1 MFKSKT
7 RDLSFRAEQY
17 LKGLFQAKKKNME
30 RMAESVPNTNDQ
42 AYQHF
47 LSKSP
52 WQEDAVIDELCH
64 DANQLIGGQEDS
76 CLIIDESG
84 FPKKGSESVGVARQY
99 CGQKGKVDNCQV
111 GVFTAL
117 ANKKYV
123 TPIDCRLFLPRSWT
137 EDKERCREVEVPEE
151 FIEYQRKQDLAIQL
165 VIAARIRGV
174 AFNWVGCDAFYGED
188 PGFLRSLNEMGETFV
203 ADIHKDQRIYLRDP
217 QPYVPTKKS
226 KKGRQP
232 TRLKTGVKPIRADQ
246 WSKQQ
251 PEDDWKKFEIRDSS
265 KGKLRVSVLHRHVW
279 LWDGKE
285 HRAQRWRIVVRKTA
299 GTDEIKY
306 SLSNAESS
314 ISLQRLVYM
323 QGQRYL
329 VERAFQDA
337 KNQCGM
343 GQYQARGW
351 RSWHHHMTMVML
363 AMLFMLEQQIKN
375 SADYPLLSSND
386 IVELLTHYLPN
397 RKTSEEEIFEQLQM
411 RHMRRQRAIDS
422 AYRTQILK
430 DQ

>member
-7 RDLSFRAEQY
+7 RDVSFQAEQY

-30 RMAESVPNTNDQ
+30 RMAEVVPNTNDQ

-52 WQEDAVIDELCH
+52 WQEDAVIDQLCH
-64 DANQLIGGQEDS
+64 DANELIGGQQDS
-76 CLIIDESG
+76 CLIIDETG
-84 FPKKGSESVGVARQY
+84 IP
-99 CGQKGKVDNCQV
+99 QKGKVDNCQV
-111 GVFTAL
+111 GVFAAL
-117 ANKKYV
+117 ANNKYV
-123 TPIDCRLFLPRSWT
+123 VPIDCRLFLPKSWT
-137 EDKERCREVEVPEE
+137 EDKERCRKVEVPEE
-151 FIEYQRKQDLAIQL
+151 FIEFQRKQDLALQL
-165 VIAARIRGV
+165 VIASRIRGV

-188 PGFLRSLNEMGETFV
+188 PGFLRCLNDMGETFV

-217 QPYVPTKKS
+217 QPIVPYKKS
-226 KKGRQP
+226 KKGRRP
-232 TRLKTGVKPIRADQ
+232 TRLKTMVKPIRADQ
-246 WSKQQ
+246 WSEQQ
-251 PEDDWKKFEIRDSS
+251 PSDAWEKFEVRDSS
-265 KGKLRVSVLHRHVW
+265 KGKLRVEVLHRRVW

-285 HRAQRWRIVVRKTA
+285 SKAQCWRIVVRKTV
-299 GTDEIKY
+299 GTDETKY
-306 SLSNAESS
+306 SISNASSS
-314 ISLQRLVYM
+314 ISLLRLVYM

-337 KNQCGM
+337 KTQCGM

-397 RKTSEEEIFEQLQM
+397 RKASEEEIFEQLQM
-411 RHMRRQRAIDS
+411 RHERRQRAIDS
-422 AYRTQILK
+422 AYRNQVLK
-430 DQ
+430 DQLNPD